1 MVGVKKI
8 LYLFEYKEFSC
19 LWVKITQMW
28 GLFLQFFLIKY
39 CNLLKNNI
47 LIFYCW
53 LAEFLQCVMC
63 GNTRQMAAAAAQAGC
78 YHLATVQALMH
89 F

>member
-1 MVGVKKI
+1 
-8 LYLFEYKEFSC
+8 
-19 LWVKITQMW
+19 MW
-28 GLFLQFFLIKY
+28 GLILQFFLIKY
-39 CNLLKNNI
+39 FKLLKNNI

-78 YHLATVQALMH
+78 YQLATVQSPDAFLNGRLGREPRDADAGK
-89 F
+89 